1 MINQFCPMKIKS
13 SCNFLFLLALLF
25 IFRGHSLYA
34 QSTKDAVNQKKIS
47 SDKTSATHVVSATVV
62 YDDCKI
68 LKILAD
74 GSLLTSLNGSVD
86 TTFIFGLALPKPLPA
101 NYQELITWVFQ
112 KSRKPCYC
120 IVKSMPK
127 NGKALIQV
135 FYFGW
140 QDKSG
145 DVWIDL
151 ANTLLEEGVA
161 IVAKES
167 FPEKKE
173 YLTYE
178 SEAKKQHK
186 GIWKNVNGRKP

>member
-1 MINQFCPMKIKS
+1 MNQFARITLNVKFS
-13 SCNFLFLLALLF
+13 LLSILD
-25 IFRGHSLYA
+25 GHSLNG
-34 QSTKDAVNQKKIS
+34 QTSRDSVNHHQITTN
-47 SDKTSATHVVSATVV
+47 KTSTTHIVSSTIV

-86 TTFIFGLALPKPLPA
+86 TAFIFGLALPKPLPA
-101 NYQELITWVFQ
+101 NYQELITRAFQ
-112 KSRKPCYC
+112 KSRKPCDC
-120 IVKSMPK
+120 IIKSSSK
-127 NGKALIQV
+127 NGRALIQI
-135 FYFGW
+135 FYYGL

-151 ANTLLEEGVA
+151 ANTLLEEGAA

-173 YLTYE
+173 YLSYE

-186 GIWKNVNGRKP
+186 GIWNNVNGRKP